1 MKILVIEDEYKI
13 AKSLKKGLE
22 NENFTVDLA
31 LDGIKGNSLAQQ
43 QIYDLIVLDL
53 MLPGIDGMTILRNL
67 REKKIV
73 VPTLIL
79 TAKDSTEDKI
89 NGLNLGADDYLSKPF
104 SFAELVARI
113 RALLRRS
120 TTKEN
125 ILTSDSLELDP
136 YKHIAKRA
144 GQEII
149 LSNKEFSL
157 LEYMLRNKGTI
168 LSADQI
174 ISHVWNYDYESNSNV
189 VAVHMKNLRNKI
201 DKAFPAELPLIKT
214 IRGLGYKLHG

>member
-22 NENFTVDLA
+22 NESFTVDLA
-31 LDGIKGNSLAQQ
+31 LDGIKGNNLAQQ
-43 QIYDLIVLDL
+43 NSYDLIVLDL
-53 MLPGIDGMTILRNL
+53 MLPGIDGLTILRNL
-67 REKKIV
+67 RDKKIV
-73 VPTLIL
+73 VPTIIL
-79 TAKDSTEDKI
+79 TARDATEDKV

-113 RALLRRS
+113 RAQLRRS

-125 ILTSDSLELDP
+125 ILTSDNLELDP
-136 YKHIAKRA
+136 YKHIVKRA

-149 LSNKEFSL
+149 LSNKEFCL
-157 LEYMLRNKGTI
+157 LEYLLRNKGTI

-201 DKAFPAELPLIKT
+201 DKAFPNTQPLLKT